1 MLKIWYFVVL
11 VAAAA
16 VLACSDPTP
25 VPTNTPEPTP
35 TPVPTNTPEPTPTP
49 VPTNT
54 PALIATP
61 EQTERASP
69 PADRSVSGGIAPLT
83 MDDPA
88 ALAEE
93 LSDSELAC
101 LAGNAE
107 TERLLK
113 LLASPELA
121 SPEEQTQLI
130 ECLSEE
136 TLLRIFLTGI
146 IGETGALSEETSAC
160 IRAGADGIGLR
171 SVMLAGIAG
180 DPQTA
185 MAGSMA
191 AFFVSIAC
199 LNEEEWETTAPALDM
214 DASEREGLQCVLE
227 EFGGPEGLAA
237 ALTAGRDAGPMNTAL
252 FDAFAHCGLETG
264 AEPGG

>member
-1 MLKIWYFVVL
+1 MLKIWFFVVL

-16 VLACSDPTP
+16 ILACSDPTP

-61 EQTERASP
+61 EPTERASP

-107 TERLLK
+107 TDRLLK
-113 LLASPELA
+113 LFASPELA

-130 ECLSEE
+130 ECLEEE
-136 TLLRIFLTGI
+136 TVLRIFLTGI
-146 IGETGALSEETSAC
+146 IGETGTLSEETSDVHT
-160 IRAGADGIGLR
+160 RRGR
-171 SVMLAGIAG
+171 G
-180 DPQTA
+180 DRPPL
-185 MAGSMA
+185 G
-191 AFFVSIAC
+191 
-199 LNEEEWETTAPALDM
+199 
-214 DASEREGLQCVLE
+214 
-227 EFGGPEGLAA
+227 
-237 ALTAGRDAGPMNTAL
+237 DAGGHSGRRTDRHGWQYVGILCDGRLP
-252 FDAFAHCGLETG
+252 ER
-264 AEPGG
+264 

>member
-16 VLACSDPTP
+16 ILACSDPTP

-54 PALIATP
+54 PTLIATP
-61 EQTERASP
+61 EPTERASP

-101 LAGNAE
+101 LAGNSE
-107 TERLLK
+107 TDRLLK

-130 ECLSEE
+130 ECLEEE
-136 TLLRIFLTGI
+136 TVLRIFLTGM
-146 IGETGALSEETSAC
+146 IGETGTLSEETSDC
-160 IRAGADGIGLR
+160 IRAGAEGIGLR

-180 DPQTA
+180 DEQTA
-185 MAGSMA
+185 MVGSMS
-191 AFFVSIAC
+191 AFFVTIAC
-199 LNEEEWETTAPALDM
+199 LNEEEWETAGPALDM
-214 DASEREGLQCVLE
+214 DASDRESLQCVLE
-227 EFGGPEGLAA
+227 ELGGPEGLATTLGNQGEA
-237 ALTAGRDAGPMNTAL
+237 GFMALVSASVN
-252 FDAFAHCGLETG
+252 CGLEDPG
-264 AEPGG
+264 AGPGG